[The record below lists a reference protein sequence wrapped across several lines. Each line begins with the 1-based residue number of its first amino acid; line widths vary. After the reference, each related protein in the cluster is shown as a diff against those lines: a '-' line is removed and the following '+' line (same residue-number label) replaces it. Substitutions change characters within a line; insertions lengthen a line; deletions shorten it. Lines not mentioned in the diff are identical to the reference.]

1 MLYVALALVAIA
13 CGAKENPEGNS
24 GSGTSSTVAPKQPT
38 GLKVLESKIT
48 ETTLTFQWDLQS
60 GVKFS
65 YTLTQ
70 GSATVKEGTTS
81 NRNVKLDGLTK
92 GTTYKFT
99 VYAVAGEQKSA
110 GATVE
115 ARTAGEEDPVDPG
128 TDPGDT
134 KIAYEEFGIPA
145 AEEDGVARAF
155 PGAEGGGMYATG
167 GRGGKILHVTTL
179 EDSNAEG
186 TLRWACTQNYPR
198 IIVFDVAGTIAL
210 KSQLQI
216 NRDNCTIAGQTAP
229 GDGICL
235 KNYTFRISAS
245 NVIVRFIR
253 CRMGDEEK
261 TEDDA
266 IQVMS
271 HGDKENPD
279 KYHDIIIDHCSVSW
293 STDECASFYGM
304 KDFTFSWN
312 IVSESL
318 RASVHG
324 KGNHGYGGIWGGNNA
339 TYHHNLLAHHDS
351 RNPRIDHDY
360 VCIQKGPVT
369 ISNNVVY
376 NWSGN
381 TCYGGESINNTNT
394 SRQYNFV
401 NNYYKPGPATPSSH
415 LWLLE
420 PTVSC
425 SNCSGLGYYPN
436 DDKSYKESA
445 TNKVPTGSTIVPGRF
460 YVAGNTLDGKNDVT
474 SNNWKAGTSSGV
486 GVYISSSDAAKIK
499 ANSPYEC
506 NPMSLHSANDAFTVV
521 TTYAGASFAK
531 DAIDARVQQ
540 ETINGKATYNGSN
553 GSKNGLID
561 TQTDVAD
568 ASWKNGWP
576 VYEASAEELD
586 ALRDADADG
595 IPNAVEEAW
604 GLNKSDAKDAS
615 AYTLD
620 PDKRYTNL
628 EMYLHY
634 LVKDIVN
641 GGNQKAEYKKL

>member
-1 MLYVALALVAIA
+1 MKHRILCAALALMAIA
-13 CGAKENPEGNS
+13 CGNKTNPDTPS
-24 GSGTSSTVAPKQPT
+24 GGETPSTTDAPKQPT
-38 GLKVLESKIT
+38 GLKVLDSKTT
-48 ETTLTFQWDLQS
+48 ETSLSFQWDAQS

-65 YTLTQ
+65 YELKQ
-70 GSATVKEGTTS
+70 GSTTVKDGTTT

-92 GTTYKFT
+92 ATTYKFT
-99 VYAVAGEQKSA
+99 VYAVAGDKKSS

-115 ARTAGEEDPVDPG
+115 ATTAGEPD
-128 TDPGDT
+128 DPGDPGDPGDPT
-134 KIAYEEFGIPA
+134 IAYEEFGIPA
-145 AEEDGVARAF
+145 AEEDGIARAF
-155 PGAEGGGMYATG
+155 PGAEGGGMFATG

-179 EDSNAEG
+179 DDSTAEG

-271 HGDKENPD
+271 HDND
-279 KYHDIIIDHCSVSW
+279 KYSNIIIDHCSVSW
-293 STDECASFYGM
+293 CTDECASFYGM
-304 KDFTFSWN
+304 KDFTFQWN

-360 VCIQKGPVT
+360 VSTQKGPVT

-381 TCYGGESINNTNT
+381 SCYGGESSQNNGNDYKK
-394 SRQYNFV
+394 YNFV
-401 NNYYKPGPATPSSH
+401 GNYYKPGPVTPSNH
-415 LWLLE
+415 RWLIE
-420 PTVSC
+420 PTTSC
-425 SNCSGLGYYPN
+425 SNCGG
-436 DDKSYKESA
+436 
-445 TNKVPTGSTIVPGRF
+445 TILPGHF
-460 YVAGNTLDGKNDVT
+460 YLDGNVLHGANDVT
-474 SNNWKAGTSSGV
+474 SNNWKAGKSTGV
-486 GVYISSSDAAKIK
+486 GVYIKESDVAKIK
-499 ANSPYEC
+499 AETPYDC
-506 NPMSLHSANDAFTVV
+506 NAMSLHSANAAFDAVLA
-521 TTYAGASFAK
+521 YAGASFAK
-531 DAIDARVQQ
+531 DAIDTRIAK
-540 ETINGKATYNGSN
+540 ETKDGSYTYQGSN
-553 GSKNGLID
+553 GSTKGLID
-561 TQTDVAD
+561 TQTDVD
-568 ASWKNGWP
+568 DGTWENGWP
-576 VYEASAEELD
+576 VYKATEEQLN
-586 ALRDADADG
+586 ALRDSDSDG
-595 IPNAVEEAW
+595 IPNAIEDAW
-604 GLNKSDAKDAS
+604 GLNKSDPKDAI

-620 PDKRYTNL
+620 PDERYTNL

-641 GGNQKAEYKKL
+641 GGNNKAEYKKL